1 MWSNTLIPSKLLIE
15 LQQNVNI
22 AVDLENMTKAEPFN
36 RTTVECKSITLVN
49 NSHMIC
55 PFNRTTVECK
65 YIQNNCTEAAAYHF

>member
-36 RTTVECKSITLVN
+36 RTTVECKSIKLATT
-49 NSHMIC
+49 I
-55 PFNRTTVECK
+55 NR
-65 YIQNNCTEAAAYHF
+65 INDF